1 MRRWFRDLDR
11 ILRGEATQ
19 MASLDRGVI
28 DVSVRGLVFVLVLL
42 SMAYGLCMGTFA
54 LAKEGGPNYIQA
66 VASMVKLPALFF
78 LTLLVTLPSLYVTNA
93 LVGSRLTPQSVV
105 RLLVSGLGV
114 MIAVLASVGPIIA
127 FFSVSTT
134 SYPFMLLT
142 NVAVF
147 AGAGALGL
155 KFLLQTLQRL
165 SDAPRVR
172 PPGPMPSPHP
182 AYEPGEGKAIEGPKL
197 PLHRDDVPGALDRPD
212 GQVLGR
218 DVRIIFRLWI
228 VLFGLV
234 GAQMGW
240 VLRPFLGN
248 PNQPFTWFRA
258 RESNFFQGVWV
269 ALQSLFS

>member
-54 LAKEGGPNYIQA
+54 LAKEGGPGYMQVI
-66 VASMVKLPALFF
+66 ASMVKVPALFF

-93 LVGSRLTPQSVV
+93 LVGSRLTPESVV

-114 MIAVLASVGPIIA
+114 MIAVLASVGPIVA
-127 FFSVSTT
+127 FFSFSTT
-134 SYPFMLLT
+134 SYPFMLLV

-147 AGAGALGL
+147 AASGALGL
-155 KFLLQTLQRL
+155 SFLLQTLQRL
-165 SDAPRVR
+165 SDAPRPKPPELR
-172 PPGPMPSPHP
+172 PTPHP
-182 AYEPGEGKAIEGPKL
+182 TLEVGESKAIEGPRL
-197 PLHRDDVPGALDRPD
+197 PLHRDDTPGALDRPE
-212 GQVLGR
+212 GQIVGR
-218 DVRIIFRLWI
+218 DVRTIFRLWLI
-228 VLFGLV
+228 LFGLV

-248 PNQPFTWFRA
+248 PDQPFTWFRPRQA
-258 RESNFFQGVWV
+258 NFFQGVWT